1 MTAVPNKTVIITGAS
16 AGLGLECAR
25 ALLATDP
32 SWHIVFAVRDLARG
46 TQAVAQAGDP
56 ARCTVLQMDLASLMS
71 VHAFVDDFRGRN
83 LPPLH
88 AIVCNAGL
96 QVVSGIERTA
106 EGVEMTFG
114 VNHLGHFALVQDL
127 RAELV
132 APARIVVVAS
142 GTHDPAKTTGMPSP
156 QYTSAADLAHP
167 SDDEP
172 VDGRRRYTTSKL
184 CNVLY
189 AYELDRRLGQGAQ
202 GVTVNAFDPGLMPGS
217 GLARDYS
224 AIGRWTWRYVF
235 PLLRVLPNVN
245 SARSSGE
252 RLAALVS
259 DPGFDGVTG
268 TYFEGK
274 RPIRSSA
281 DSYDREKALDL
292 WVTSEQLLTLQT
304 AEHQD
309 QHREPRS
316 RPAK

>member
-1 MTAVPNKTVIITGAS
+1 MTVAPNKTAIITGAS

-25 ALLATDP
+25 ALLANDP
-32 SWHIVFAVRDLARG
+32 SWHVVFAVRDVARG
-46 TQAVAQAGDP
+46 AHAVERGGDP
-56 ARCTVLQMDLASLMS
+56 ARSTVLEMDLASLTS
-71 VHAFVDDFRGRN
+71 VHAFGDDFRSRD

-96 QVVSGIERTA
+96 QVVSGTERTA

-127 RAELV
+127 RADLA
-132 APARIVVVAS
+132 APARVVVVAS

-156 QYTSAADLAHP
+156 QYISAADLAYP
-167 SDDEP
+167 SDDAP

-189 AYELDRRLGQGAQ
+189 AYELDRRLGQGAE

-224 AIGRWTWRYVF
+224 AMGRWAWRYVF

-245 SARSSGE
+245 STRSSGA
-252 RLAALVS
+252 RLAALVW
-259 DPGFDGVTG
+259 DPRFNDVTG

-281 DSYDREKALDL
+281 DSYDRDKALDL
-292 WVTSEQLLTLQT
+292 WQTSEQLLTLKT

-309 QHREPRS
+309 QRRESRS
-316 RPAK
+316 RPTK

>member
-1 MTAVPNKTVIITGAS
+1 MTATQDKTAIITGAS
-16 AGLGLECAR
+16 AGLGLECAK
-25 ALLATDP
+25 ALLASDP
-32 SWHIVFAVRDLARG
+32 TWHVVFAVRDVTRG
-46 TQAVAQAGDP
+46 AHAVQQAGHP
-56 ARCTVLQMDLASLMS
+56 SRSTVIEMDLASLAS
-71 VHAFVDDFRGRN
+71 VHAFADDFRGRG

-96 QVVSGIERTA
+96 QVVSGTKRTA

-114 VNHLGHFALVQDL
+114 VNHLGHFAMVGDL
-127 RAELV
+127 IPDLAR
-132 APARIVVVAS
+132 PARIVIVAS

-156 QYTSAADLAHP
+156 HYVSAAELAHP
-167 SDDEP
+167 PVDEP

-189 AYELDRRLGQGAQ
+189 AYELDRRLGSGGD

-224 AIGRWTWRYVF
+224 AMGRWTWRYVF

-245 SARSSGE
+245 STRTSGA
-252 RLAALVS
+252 RLAALVCDPKFS
-259 DPGFDGVTG
+259 DVTG
-268 TYFEGK
+268 TYFEGE

-281 DSYDREKALDL
+281 DSYDRQKALDL
-292 WVTSEQLLTLQT
+292 WQTSERLLTLEG

-309 QHREPRS
+309 QPRESGR
-316 RPAK
+316 RPAQ